1 MYIIFKFLSVSVNF
15 RNCGRRVKI
24 LCKMPTVLLLD
35 NSLSM
40 LCPVAP
46 TTTAEGNTA
55 ECYLELAKVGLER
68 VLAHL
73 EAKFKLESVSLMTF
87 SSTYN
92 VLAPFTREVSSV
104 RNKLRIAEAADTS
117 EFIQGLRGL
126 SIYVRSG
133 LNYLV
138 TLP

>member
-1 MYIIFKFLSVSVNF
+1 
-15 RNCGRRVKI
+15 
-24 LCKMPTVLLLD
+24 MPTVLLLD

-46 TTTAEGNTA
+46 TTTAEGSNTA

-104 RNKLRIAEAADTS
+104 RSKLRIAEAADTS